1 MTIREKFRV
10 EPESSG
16 PTVKK
21 AAGREA
27 KLCYLGHLLTENRNA
42 WVIDTQLIQVT
53 GRADHEA
60 ALAMVEKLPVWRPL
74 TRCADK
80 VYEITALRAS
90 CATIGSRRTWRESPG
105 PQLTDAPAAIPN
117 TSSASSGTNA
127 SKKPSVGSR
136 PTPVAK
142 DSPSRCRPSGFV
154 DVYLCAGYP
163 QHRAHAEDDRVGEAL
178 RNIVVQMSERLLSLE
193 YRLLHNKQ
201 RIFHFARLDARTVRS
216 MAVTGMNSLIA
227 TSEVHDSASP
237 AGS

>member
-90 CATIGSRRTWRESPG
+90 CATIGSRRTWRESQG
-105 PQLTDAPAAIPN
+105 TATDRR
-117 TSSASSGTNA
+117 TSRHPEYLLSQQRHKRIEEALGWLKTNA
-127 SKKPSVGSR
+127 LLRKIRRRG
-136 PTPVAK
+136 VA
-142 DSPSRCRPSGFV
+142 
-154 DVYLCAGYP
+154 
-163 QHRAHAEDDRVGEAL
+163 RVGLWTFTYA
-178 RNIVVQMSERLLSLE
+178 RATHNIVRT
-193 YRLLHNKQ
+193 Q
-201 RIFHFARLDARTVRS
+201 RT
-216 MAVTGMNSLIA
+216 IA
-227 TSEVHDSASP
+227 
-237 AGS
+237 